1 MLAPWQLSQPEVM
14 PLWLNCAPA
23 KVVMAPLAPASG
35 ISIAG
40 TLLMWQ
46 LSHAS
51 VLGTCAGLRLAIV
64 LGNTP
69 AKVAAVTLAPW
80 QAAQPVVM
88 PLWLKAEFVNL
99 AVFCT
104 GNVRLLLLPTW
115 QVSQLRDPMPMW
127 FAGGATMAKPI
138 EGMA

>member
-1 MLAPWQLSQPEVM
+1 MSHPLVIPE
-14 PLWLNCAPA
+14 WLNWPPA
-23 KVVMAPLAPASG
+23 KVVMVPVAPPGG

-46 LSHAS
+46 LSHAR
-51 VLGTCAGLRLAIV
+51 VLGTCAGLRLAMV
-64 LGNTP
+64 LGKTP
-69 AKVAAVTLAPW
+69 AKVPTVTLAPW
-80 QAAQPVVM
+80 QAAQPLVM
-88 PLWLKAEFVNL
+88 PEWLKAELVNL
-99 AVFCT
+99 AVLDT